1 MTTTRR
7 EVYEMKKTINP
18 QVLDIQRRF
27 FEAISLAKLLGK
39 TTGLK
44 SFCEAHNLNLVK
56 YYRIKGDLGK
66 PIGEMHY
73 KAIDIDALL
82 YVCRDFSVSTDWLL
96 LGRGKLE
103 IK

>member
-1 MTTTRR
+1 
-7 EVYEMKKTINP
+7 MKKTINP

-27 FEAISLAKLLGK
+27 FEAISLAKSLGK

-66 PIGEMHY
+66 PIEEMHY

-82 YVCRDFSVSTDWLL
+82 YVCRDFGVSPDWLL
-96 LGRGKLE
+96 LGRGKLD
-103 IK
+103 IH

>member
-1 MTTTRR
+1 
-7 EVYEMKKTINP
+7 MKKNINP

-27 FEAISLAKLLGK
+27 FEAISVAKQLKK

-44 SFCEAHNLNLVK
+44 SFCDNHNLNPVK

-66 PIGEMHY
+66 PIKDMHY

-82 YVCRDFSVSTDWLL
+82 YVCVDFGVSADWLL
-96 LGRGKLE
+96 LGRGVLE
-103 IK
+103 IR